1 MIQKHQSRGRKIV
14 IPLLLTVTI
23 LSSCVTIWALFFR
36 QTDPVLAPDY
46 APVSE
51 EKHAQAIPDDSADA
65 DAAQPGSGSV
75 RLTYSDQVS
84 VDLSNRSAELLFANP
99 GKSNQDMVLQVVIQ
113 GTVIL
118 QSGRIE
124 PGKQVTELDLSDS
137 AAALLQAGGYEGSFM
152 IYYYHPDSG
161 EKAMVST
168 EVPITVM
175 VTH

>member
-1 MIQKHQSRGRKIV
+1 MISKNKSRGRGIL
-14 IPLLLTVTI
+14 IPILLTVTV
-23 LSSCVTIWALFFR
+23 LSSCVTIWALYFR
-36 QTDPVLAPDY
+36 QSDPVLAPDY

-65 DAAQPGSGSV
+65 DTAQPGSGSV

-84 VDLSNRSAELLFANP
+84 VNLNSRSAGLLFANP

-113 GTVIL
+113 GAVIL

-124 PGKQVTELDLSDS
+124 PGKQVTHLDLSDS
-137 AAALLQAGGYEGSFM
+137 AAALLQPGGYEGSFQ

-168 EVPITVM
+168 EVPITVT
-175 VTH
+175 VTP

>member
-1 MIQKHQSRGRKIV
+1 MISKNKSRGHGIL
-14 IPLLLTVTI
+14 IPILLTVTV
-23 LSSCVTIWALFFR
+23 LSSCVTIWALYFR
-36 QTDPVLAPDY
+36 QSDPVLAPDY

-51 EKHAQAIPDDSADA
+51 EKHTQAIPNDSADA
-65 DAAQPGSGSV
+65 HTAQPGSGSV
-75 RLTYSDQVS
+75 RLTYSDQVNVNLNS
-84 VDLSNRSAELLFANP
+84 RSAGLLFANP

-124 PGKQVTELDLSDS
+124 PGKQVTQLDLSDS
-137 AAALLQAGGYEGSFM
+137 AAALLQPGGYEGSFQ

-168 EVPITVM
+168 EVPVTVT
-175 VTH
+175 VTP